1 MLENSSGLISI
12 TKRLLKKNPTWR
24 RITVNEVADNDVH
37 VEMDKLDIIK
47 EMIGMLWE
55 MLTGREHLQFYGRLK
70 ILSGSA
76 LDFAIEESLGTVNL
90 LLGGAADKQ
99 VRKYSGG
106 MKRRLSIAILLIG
119 DAEVVYMDDPVL
131 D

>member
-1 MLENSSGLISI
+1 
-12 TKRLLKKNPTWR
+12 
-24 RITVNEVADNDVH
+24 
-37 VEMDKLDIIK
+37 
-47 EMIGMLWE
+47 MLWE